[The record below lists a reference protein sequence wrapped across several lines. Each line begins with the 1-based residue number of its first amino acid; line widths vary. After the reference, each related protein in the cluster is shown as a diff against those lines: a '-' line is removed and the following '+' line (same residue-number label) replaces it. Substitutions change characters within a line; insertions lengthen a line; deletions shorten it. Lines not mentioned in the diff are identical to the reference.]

1 MKNMEL
7 NLPALVI
14 GDTTLGRR
22 NSLVVA
28 SVCAQLIAKLDVSAL
43 ELVLNVGVDTS
54 VLDIIGSGGTSL
66 GLVGVEV
73 LLGLLGDLLVVGR
86 HFDLVIGV

>member
-1 MKNMEL
+1 MNNVGL
-7 NLPALVI
+7 NIPALVI

-22 NSLVVA
+22 NALVVA

-54 VLDIIGSGGTSL
+54 VLDIIGAGGTSL

-73 LLGLLGDLLVVGR
+73 LLGLLGDLLIVGG
-86 HFDLVIGV
+86 HFDVIGV